1 MNKRLLCHIVGNVVR
16 VCGAL
21 MALPIIV
28 SLILGSGDTMPLVL
42 SMLIALAVG
51 TALALI
57 QPRRD
62 TLRAREGY
70 AIVAFSWI
78 IVSFLGGL
86 PFYFSGYVPSLV
98 DCFFETVSGFTTT
111 GATILTDVEA
121 LPKGLLF
128 WRSFTHWA
136 GGMGVLVLSLALIP
150 KMGARSI
157 HLMRAESPGPS
168 TDKLVPRVA
177 NNAKILYEIYVAI
190 SLFMVAALLFCGMDL
205 YDALVHMFGAAGT
218 GGFGTYGNSIAHWNS
233 AAVDVVVGIFM
244 ALFGVNFSLYYFLH
258 VSRHPT
264 RELFVS
270 QSHISIY
277 YFLIRRNWKAA
288 FGNSEL
294 RWYLGILLSVS
305 AIIAVNIMPMYNNNF
320 FTSLRYSFFQC
331 SSIMTTTGYATADFD
346 LWPQLSRVLLVTLM
360 FIGASAGSTGGGLK
374 VVRVQLLLKSMV
386 RDIRRTVHPKSVNT
400 VKLDGHTVDESIL
413 SGVQG
418 FFFAYFLILILATVV
433 VSLDGFSFETNFT
446 AVIATL
452 SNIGPGLGMV
462 GPTGNFAAFS
472 DASKLVLSLCMLI
485 GRLEIFPVLM
495 LVSPSAWRK

>member
-1 MNKRLLCHIVGNVVR
+1 MI
-16 VCGAL
+16 
-21 MALPIIV
+21 LPIIV
-28 SLILGSGDTMPLVL
+28 SLLMHSGDTIPLLL

-62 TLRAREGY
+62 TLRAREGF

-86 PFYFSGYVPSLV
+86 PFYFSGHIPSLV

-177 NNAKILYEIYVAI
+177 NNAKILYEIYLAL
-190 SLFMVAALLFCGMDL
+190 SLFMVAALLFCGLDL
-205 YDALVHMFGAAGT
+205 YDSLVHMFGAAGT

-233 AAVDVVVGIFM
+233 AAVDIVVGVFM
-244 ALFGVNFSLYYFLH
+244 ALFGVNFS
-258 VSRHPT
+258 
-264 RELFVS
+264 
-270 QSHISIY
+270 IY
-277 YFLIRRNWKAA
+277 YFLIHRNWKAA
-288 FGNSEL
+288 LGNSEL
-294 RWYLGILLSVS
+294 KVYWGILLGSTVLI
-305 AIIAVNIMPMYNNNF
+305 AINIMPLASQGFCSIAEGAPTDGNF
-320 FTSLRYSFFQC
+320 FTALRYSFFQV
-331 SSIMTTTGYATADFD
+331 SSVMTTTGYATADFN
-346 LWPQLSRVLLVTLM
+346 LWPQFSRVLLVVIM
-360 FIGASAGSTGGGLK
+360 FIGASAGSTGGGIK
-374 VVRVQLLLKSMV
+374 VIRLQLLVKSMV

-400 VKLDGHTVDESIL
+400 VKLDGHTVDEGIL

-418 FFFAYFLILILATVV
+418 FFFAYLAVLLV
-433 VSLDGFSFETNFT
+433 SFIIVSLDGFSFETNFT
-446 AVIATL
+446 AVVATI

-462 GPTGNFAAFS
+462 GPVGNYAAFS
-472 DASKLVLSLCMLI
+472 NLSKIVLSLCMLI
-485 GRLEIFPVLM
+485 GRLEVFPILM
-495 LVSPSAWRK
+495 LFSRSAWKK

>member
-1 MNKRLLCHIVGNVVR
+1 MNKRLLCHLVGNVVR

-21 MALPIIV
+21 MALPLVV
-28 SLILGSGDTMPLVL
+28 SLILGSGDWMPLLL
-42 SMLIALAVG
+42 SMLITMAVG
-51 TALALI
+51 TALALV

-62 TLRAREGY
+62 TLRAREGF

-78 IVSFLGGL
+78 LVSFLGGL
-86 PFYFSGYVPSLV
+86 PFYFSGCVPSLV

-111 GATILTDVEA
+111 GATILTNVEA

-177 NNAKILYEIYVAI
+177 NNAKILYEIYVAL
-190 SLFMVAALLFCGMDL
+190 SVFMVAALLFCGLNL
-205 YDALVHMFGAAGT
+205 YDAVVHMFGAAGT
-218 GGFGTYGNSIAHWNS
+218 GGFGTYNESIAHFNS
-233 AAVDVVVGIFM
+233 ASVDVVVGIFM
-244 ALFGVNFSLYYFLH
+244 ALFGVNFS
-258 VSRHPT
+258 
-264 RELFVS
+264 
-270 QSHISIY
+270 IY
-277 YFLIRRNWKAA
+277 YFLIHRNWRAA
-288 FGNSEL
+288 LGSSEL
-294 RWYLGILLSVS
+294 RTYWGILLTASVV
-305 AIIAVNIMPMYNNNF
+305 IALNIMPLYGGSF
-320 FTSLRYSFFQC
+320 FTALRYSFFQA

-346 LWPQLSRVLLVTLM
+346 LWPQLSRVMLVVLM
-360 FIGASAGSTGGGLK
+360 FIGASAGSTGGGIK
-374 VVRVQLLLKSMV
+374 VVRLQLLIKSMV

-418 FFFAYFLILILATVV
+418 FFFAYLLILLSAVII

-446 AVIATL
+446 AVLATL

-462 GPTGNFAAFS
+462 GPVGNYAAFS
-472 DASKLVLSLCMLI
+472 NLSKLVLSFCMLV
-485 GRLEIFPVLM
+485 GRLEVFPMLM
-495 LVSPSAWRK
+495 LFAPSAWKK

>member
-21 MALPIIV
+21 MLLPVAV
-28 SLILGSGDTMPLVL
+28 SLILQSGDTVPLLL
-42 SMLIALAVG
+42 SMLITAAVG

-62 TLRAREGY
+62 TLRAREGF
-70 AIVAFSWI
+70 AIVAFSWLL
-78 IVSFLGGL
+78 VSFLGGL

-177 NNAKILYEIYVAI
+177 NNAKILYEIYIALSI
-190 SLFMVAALLFCGMDL
+190 FMVAALLFCGLDL
-205 YDALVHMFGAAGT
+205 YDAVVHMFGAAGT
-218 GGFGTYGNSIAHWNS
+218 GGFGTYGDSIAHFGS
-233 AAVDVVVGIFM
+233 ASVDVVIGIFM
-244 ALFGVNFSLYYFLH
+244 ALFGVNFS
-258 VSRHPT
+258 
-264 RELFVS
+264 
-270 QSHISIY
+270 IY
-277 YFLIRRNWKAA
+277 YFLIHRNWKAA
-288 FGNSEL
+288 LGNSEL
-294 RWYLGILLSVS
+294 RWYWSILLGASC
-305 AIIAVNIMPMYNNNF
+305 IIALNIMPLYNGNF
-320 FTSLRYSFFQC
+320 LTSLRYSFFQA

-346 LWPQLSRVLLVTLM
+346 LWPQLSRVILVMLM
-360 FIGASAGSTGGGLK
+360 FIGASAGSTGGGIK
-374 VVRVQLLLKSMV
+374 VIRFQLLLKSMV

-400 VKLDGHTVDESIL
+400 VKLDGHTVDEGII

-418 FFFAYFLILILATVV
+418 FFFAYILVLLSAVII
-433 VSLDGFSFETNFT
+433 VSIDGFSFETSFT
-446 AVIATL
+446 AVLATI

-462 GPTGNFAAFS
+462 GPVGNYAAFS
-472 DASKLVLSLCMLI
+472 GLSKIVLSMCMLI
-485 GRLEIFPVLM
+485 GRLEVFPILM
-495 LVSPSAWRK
+495 LFSPSAWKK

>member
-1 MNKRLLCHIVGNVVR
+1 MNKRLLCHLVGNVVR

-21 MALPIIV
+21 MLLPILV
-28 SLILGSGDTMPLVL
+28 SLILRSGDTMPLVL
-42 SMLIALAVG
+42 AMLITVAVG
-51 TALALI
+51 TALSLI

-62 TLRAREGY
+62 TLRAREGF

-78 IVSFLGGL
+78 LVSFLGGL

-177 NNAKILYEIYVAI
+177 NNAKILYQLYLGL
-190 SLFMVAALLFCGMDL
+190 SLMMVVALLCCGLDL
-205 YDALVHMFGAAGT
+205 YDSLVHMFGAAGT
-218 GGFGTYGNSIAHWNS
+218 GGFGIYGDSIAHFNS
-233 AAVDVVVGIFM
+233 ASVDVVVGVFM
-244 ALFGVNFSLYYFLH
+244 ALFGVNFS
-258 VSRHPT
+258 V
-264 RELFVS
+264 
-270 QSHISIY
+270 Y
-277 YFLIRRNWKAA
+277 YFLIHRNWKAA
-288 FGNSEL
+288 LGNSEL
-294 RWYLGILLSVS
+294 RCYWAILLGTSTV
-305 AIIAVNIMPMYNNNF
+305 IALNIMPLYGGSF
-320 FTSLRYSFFQC
+320 LTALRYSFFQA

-346 LWPQLSRVLLVTLM
+346 LWPQLSRVLLVLLM
-360 FIGASAGSTGGGLK
+360 VIGASAGSTGGGIK
-374 VVRVQLLLKSMV
+374 VIRLQLLVKAMV
-386 RDIRRTVHPKSVNT
+386 RDIRRTVHPRSVNT

-418 FFFAYFLILILATVV
+418 FFFAYILVLLAAMAI
-433 VSLDGFSFETNFT
+433 VSLDGFSFETSFT
-446 AVIATL
+446 AVLATL

-462 GPTGNFAAFS
+462 GPVGNYAAFS
-472 DASKLVLSLCMLI
+472 NLSKIVLSLCMLI
-485 GRLEIFPVLM
+485 GRLEVFPILM
-495 LVSPSAWRK
+495 LFSPSAWKK

>member
-1 MNKRLLCHIVGNVVR
+1 MNKRLLCRLVGNVVR

-21 MALPIIV
+21 MLLPVAV
-28 SLILGSGDTMPLVL
+28 SLILHSGDTVPLLL
-42 SMLIALAVG
+42 SMLITAAVG

-62 TLRAREGY
+62 TLRAREGF
-70 AIVAFSWI
+70 AIVAFSWLL
-78 IVSFLGGL
+78 VSFLGGL

-136 GGMGVLVLSLALIP
+136 GGRGVLVLSLALIP

-177 NNAKILYEIYVAI
+177 NNAKILYGIYVGL
-190 SLFMVAALLFCGMDL
+190 SVVMVVALLICGLDL
-205 YDALVHMFGAAGT
+205 YDSLVHMFGAAGT
-218 GGFGTYGNSIAHWNS
+218 GGFGTYGDSIAHFNS
-233 AAVDVVVGIFM
+233 AAVDVVVGVFM
-244 ALFGVNFSLYYFLH
+244 ALFGVNFS
-258 VSRHPT
+258 
-264 RELFVS
+264 
-270 QSHISIY
+270 IY
-277 YFLIRRNWKAA
+277 YYLIHKNWKAA

-294 RWYLGILLSVS
+294 RLYAAILLGAS
-305 AIIAVNIMPMYNNNF
+305 AIIAVDIMPLFGQNF
-320 FTSLRYSFFQC
+320 FTALRYSFFQC
-331 SSIMTTTGYATADFD
+331 SSIMTTTGYATADFNI
-346 LWPQLSRVLLVTLM
+346 WPQLSRVLLVMLM
-360 FIGASAGSTGGGLK
+360 FIGASAGSTGGGIK

-386 RDIRRTVHPKSVNT
+386 RDIRRTVHPRSVNT
-400 VKLDGHTVDESIL
+400 VKLDGHTVDEGIL

-418 FFFAYFLILILATVV
+418 FFFAYFLVLIIATVI
-433 VSLDGFSFETNFT
+433 VSLDGFSFETSLT
-446 AVIATL
+446 AVLATL

-462 GPTGNFAAFS
+462 GPVGNYAAFS
-472 DASKLVLSLCMLI
+472 GLSKIVLSMCMLI
-485 GRLEIFPVLM
+485 GRLEIFPILM
-495 LVSPSAWRK
+495 LFAPSAWKH

>member
-1 MNKRLLCHIVGNVVR
+1 MNKRLLCHLVGNVVR

-21 MALPIIV
+21 MLLPILV
-28 SLILGSGDTMPLVL
+28 SLILRSGDTVPLLL

-51 TALALI
+51 TALALV

-62 TLRAREGY
+62 TLRAREGF

-177 NNAKILYEIYVAI
+177 NNAKILYEIYVAL
-190 SLFMVAALLFCGMDL
+190 SLFMVAALLFCGLDL
-205 YDALVHMFGAAGT
+205 YDSVVHMFGAAGT
-218 GGFGTYGNSIAHWNS
+218 GGFGTYGDSIAHFNS
-233 AAVDVVVGIFM
+233 ASVDVVVGIFM
-244 ALFGVNFSLYYFLH
+244 ALFGVNFSLYYFLLH
-258 VSRHPT
+258 
-264 RELFVS
+264 
-270 QSHISIY
+270 
-277 YFLIRRNWKAA
+277 RNWRAA
-288 FGNSEL
+288 LGNSEL
-294 RWYLGILLSVS
+294 RWYATILLGASV
-305 AIIAVNIMPMYNNNF
+305 IIALNILPLYGHNF
-320 FTSLRYSFFQC
+320 FTALRYSFFQA

-346 LWPQLSRVLLVTLM
+346 LWPQLSRVLLVVLM
-360 FIGASAGSTGGGLK
+360 FIGASAGSTGGGIK
-374 VVRVQLLLKSMV
+374 VIRLQLLFKSMV

-400 VKLDGHTVDESIL
+400 VKLDGHTVDENIL

-418 FFFAYFLILILATVV
+418 FFFAYMLILLTATII

-446 AVIATL
+446 AVVATL

-462 GPTGNFAAFS
+462 GPVGNYAAFS
-472 DASKLVLSLCMLI
+472 DLSKIVLSFCMLV
-485 GRLEIFPVLM
+485 GRLEVFPMLM
-495 LVSPSAWRK
+495 LFAPSAWKK

>member
-1 MNKRLLCHIVGNVVR
+1 MNKRLLCHLVGNVVR

-21 MALPIIV
+21 MALPVLV
-28 SLILGSGDTMPLVL
+28 SLILHSGDTMPLVL
-42 SMLIALAVG
+42 SMLIAVAVG
-51 TALALI
+51 TALALV

-62 TLRAREGY
+62 TLRAREGF

-86 PFYFSGYVPSLV
+86 PFYFSGHIPSLV

-177 NNAKILYEIYVAI
+177 NNAKILYEIYLAL
-190 SLFMVAALLFCGMDL
+190 SLFMVAALLFCGLDL
-205 YDALVHMFGAAGT
+205 YDSLVHMFGAAGT

-233 AAVDVVVGIFM
+233 AAVDIVVGVFM
-244 ALFGVNFSLYYFLH
+244 ALFGVNFS
-258 VSRHPT
+258 
-264 RELFVS
+264 
-270 QSHISIY
+270 IY
-277 YFLIRRNWKAA
+277 YFLIHRNWKAA
-288 FGNSEL
+288 LGNSEL
-294 RWYLGILLSVS
+294 KVYWGILLGSTVLI
-305 AIIAVNIMPMYNNNF
+305 AINIMPLASQGFCSIAEGAPTDGNF
-320 FTSLRYSFFQC
+320 FTALRYSFFQV
-331 SSIMTTTGYATADFD
+331 SSVMTTTGYATADFN
-346 LWPQLSRVLLVTLM
+346 LWPQFSRVLLVVIM
-360 FIGASAGSTGGGLK
+360 FIGASAGSTGGGIK
-374 VVRVQLLLKSMV
+374 VIRLQLLVKSMV

-400 VKLDGHTVDESIL
+400 VKLDGHTVDEGIL

-418 FFFAYFLILILATVV
+418 FFFAYLAVLLV
-433 VSLDGFSFETNFT
+433 SFIIVSLDGFSFETNFT
-446 AVIATL
+446 AVVATI

-462 GPTGNFAAFS
+462 GPVGNYAAFS
-472 DASKLVLSLCMLI
+472 NLSKIVLSLCMLI
-485 GRLEIFPVLM
+485 GRLEVFPILM
-495 LVSPSAWRK
+495 LFSRSAWKK

>member
-1 MNKRLLCHIVGNVVR
+1 MNKRLLCHLVGNVVR

-21 MALPIIV
+21 MALPVIV
-28 SLILGSGDTMPLVL
+28 SLLLHSGDTMPLLL
-42 SMLIALAVG
+42 SMLIAMAVG
-51 TALALI
+51 TAMALVR
-57 QPRRD
+57 PRRD
-62 TLRAREGY
+62 TLRAREGF

-86 PFYFSGYVPSLV
+86 PFYFSGHIPSLV

-177 NNAKILYEIYVAI
+177 NNAKILYEIYIAL
-190 SLFMVAALLFCGMDL
+190 SLFMVAALLFCGLDL
-205 YDALVHMFGAAGT
+205 YDASVHMFGAAGT
-218 GGFGTYGNSIAHWNS
+218 GGFGTYATSIAHFDS
-233 AAVDVVVGIFM
+233 AAVDIVVGVFM
-244 ALFGVNFSLYYFLH
+244 ALFGVNFSLYY
-258 VSRHPT
+258 
-264 RELFVS
+264 
-270 QSHISIY
+270 Y
-277 YFLIRRNWKAA
+277 LIHRNWRAA
-288 FGNSEL
+288 LGNSEL
-294 RWYLGILLSVS
+294 RWYVLILLVVS
-305 AIIAVNIMPMYNNNF
+305 GVIAVNIMPLYHNNF
-320 FTSLRYSFFQC
+320 FTSLRYSFFQA

-346 LWPQLSRVLLVTLM
+346 LWPQLSRVLLVILM
-360 FIGASAGSTGGGLK
+360 FIGASAGSTGGGMK
-374 VVRVQLLLKSMV
+374 VIRVQLLFKSMV

-400 VKLDGHTVDESIL
+400 VKLDGHTVDEGIL

-418 FFFAYFLILILATVV
+418 FFFAYMLILLTATIVV
-433 VSLDGFSFETNFT
+433 ARDGFSFETNFT
-446 AVIATL
+446 AVLATL

-462 GPTGNFAAFS
+462 GPTGSFAAFS
-472 DASKLVLSLCMLI
+472 DLSKIVLSLCMLI
-485 GRLEIFPVLM
+485 GRLEIFPMLM
-495 LVSPSAWRK
+495 LFSPSAWKK

>member
-1 MNKRLLCHIVGNVVR
+1 MNKRLLCHLVGNVVR

-21 MALPIIV
+21 MILPIIV
-28 SLILGSGDTMPLVL
+28 SLMLRSGDTMPLVL

-51 TALALI
+51 TALALV

-62 TLRAREGY
+62 TLRAREGF

-86 PFYFSGYVPSLV
+86 PFFFSGYIPSLV

-177 NNAKILYEIYVAI
+177 NNAKILYEIYVALSI
-190 SLFMVAALLFCGMDL
+190 FMVAALLFCGLDW
-205 YDALVHMFGAAGT
+205 YVSLVHMFGAAGT
-218 GGFGTYGNSIAHWNS
+218 GGFGVYGDSIGHFNSVS
-233 AAVDVVVGIFM
+233 VDVVIGVFM
-244 ALFGVNFSLYYFLH
+244 ALFGVNFS
-258 VSRHPT
+258 
-264 RELFVS
+264 
-270 QSHISIY
+270 IY
-277 YFLIRRNWKAA
+277 YYLIHRNWRAA

-294 RWYLGILLSVS
+294 RWYWGILLCVS
-305 AIIAVNIMPMYNNNF
+305 AIIAVNIMPLYDGSF
-320 FTSLRYSFFQC
+320 FTSLRYSFFQA

-346 LWPQLSRVLLVTLM
+346 LWPQLSRVLLVLLM
-360 FIGASAGSTGGGLK
+360 FIGASAGSTGGGIK
-374 VVRVQLLLKSMV
+374 VIRLQLLVKSMV

-400 VKLDGHTVDESIL
+400 VKLDGHTVDEGIL

-418 FFFAYFLILILATVV
+418 FFFAYILILLAATAV

-446 AVIATL
+446 AVLATL

-462 GPTGNFAAFS
+462 GPTGNFSAFS
-472 DASKLVLSLCMLI
+472 DLSKLVLSMCMLI
-485 GRLEIFPVLM
+485 GRLEVFPILM
-495 LVSPSAWRK
+495 LFSPSAWKK

>member
-21 MALPIIV
+21 MLLPVAV
-28 SLILGSGDTMPLVL
+28 SLILQSGDTVPLLL
-42 SMLIALAVG
+42 SMLITAAVG

-62 TLRAREGY
+62 TLRAREGF
-70 AIVAFSWI
+70 AIVAFSWLL
-78 IVSFLGGL
+78 VSFLGGL

-177 NNAKILYEIYVAI
+177 NNAKILYEIYIALSI
-190 SLFMVAALLFCGMDL
+190 FMVAALLFCGLDL
-205 YDALVHMFGAAGT
+205 YDAVVHMFGAAGT
-218 GGFGTYGNSIAHWNS
+218 GGFGTYGDSIAHFNS
-233 AAVDVVVGIFM
+233 ASVDVVIGIFM
-244 ALFGVNFSLYYFLH
+244 ALFGVNFS
-258 VSRHPT
+258 
-264 RELFVS
+264 
-270 QSHISIY
+270 IY
-277 YFLIRRNWKAA
+277 YFLIHRNWKAA
-288 FGNSEL
+288 LGNSEL
-294 RWYLGILLSVS
+294 HWYWSILLGASC
-305 AIIAVNIMPMYNNNF
+305 IIALNIMPLYNGNF
-320 FTSLRYSFFQC
+320 LTSLRYSFFQA

-346 LWPQLSRVLLVTLM
+346 LWPQLSRVILVMLM
-360 FIGASAGSTGGGLK
+360 FIGASAGSTGGGIK
-374 VVRVQLLLKSMV
+374 VIRFQLLLKSMV

-400 VKLDGHTVDESIL
+400 VKLDGHTVDEGII

-418 FFFAYFLILILATVV
+418 FFFAYILVLLSAVII
-433 VSLDGFSFETNFT
+433 VSIDGFSFETSFT
-446 AVIATL
+446 AVLATI

-462 GPTGNFAAFS
+462 GPVGNYAAFS
-472 DASKLVLSLCMLI
+472 GLSKIVLSMCMLI
-485 GRLEIFPVLM
+485 GRLEVFPILM
-495 LVSPSAWRK
+495 LFSPSAWKK

>member
-1 MNKRLLCHIVGNVVR
+1 MNKRLILHLVGNVVR

-21 MALPIIV
+21 MALPLIV
-28 SLILGSGDTMPLVL
+28 SLLLRSGDALALLV

-51 TALALI
+51 TALSLV

-62 TLRAREGY
+62 TLRAREGF

-78 IVSFLGGL
+78 VVSFLGGL

-177 NNAKILYEIYVAI
+177 NNAKILYGIYVGL
-190 SLFMVAALLFCGMDL
+190 SVLMVLALLLCRMNL

-218 GGFGTYGNSIAHWNS
+218 GGFGTYGDSIAHFNS
-233 AAVDVVVGIFM
+233 AAVDIVIGVFM
-244 ALFGVNFSLYYFLH
+244 ALFGVNFSLYYFLLH
-258 VSRHPT
+258 
-264 RELFVS
+264 
-270 QSHISIY
+270 
-277 YFLIRRNWKAA
+277 RNWKAA
-288 FGNSEL
+288 LGNSEL
-294 RWYLGILLSVS
+294 RCYVGILLGVTGIV
-305 AIIAVNIMPMYNNNF
+305 ALNIMPLYNGSF
-320 FTSLRYSFFQC
+320 FTALRYSFFQA

-346 LWPQLSRVLLVTLM
+346 LWPQLSRTLLVILM
-360 FIGASAGSTGGGLK
+360 FIGASAGSTGGGIK

-400 VKLDGHTVDESIL
+400 VKLDGHTVDEGIL
-413 SGVQG
+413 SGVEG
-418 FFFAYFLILILATVV
+418 FFFAYMLILLLATVI

-446 AVIATL
+446 AVVATL

-462 GPTGNFAAFS
+462 GPTGNFSAFS
-472 DASKLVLSLCMLI
+472 DLSKLVLSMCMLI
-485 GRLEIFPVLM
+485 GRLEIFPILM
-495 LVSPSAWRK
+495 LFAPSAWKR

>member
-1 MNKRLLCHIVGNVVR
+1 MNKRLTFHLIGNVLR
-16 VCGAL
+16 MAGAL
-21 MALPIIV
+21 MALPVLV
-28 SLILGSGDTMPLVL
+28 SLIEHSGDTMPLLL
-42 SMLIALAVG
+42 SMLIAMAAG

-62 TLRAREGY
+62 TLRPREGF
-70 AIVAFSWI
+70 AVVAFSWI
-78 IVSFLGGL
+78 LVSFFGGL
-86 PFYFSGYVPSLV
+86 PFYFSGYVPSMV

-177 NNAKILYEIYVAI
+177 NNAKILYGIYFGLSA
-190 SLFMVAALLFCGMDL
+190 LMVAALLLCRLNL
-205 YDALVHMFGAAGT
+205 YDALVHTFGAAGT
-218 GGFGTYGNSIAHWNS
+218 GGFGTYGDSIAHFNS
-233 AAVDVVVGIFM
+233 AAVDVVIGVFM
-244 ALFGVNFSLYYFLH
+244 ALFGVNFSLYYFVLK
-258 VSRHPT
+258 
-264 RELFVS
+264 
-270 QSHISIY
+270 
-277 YFLIRRNWKAA
+277 RNWKAA
-288 FGNSEL
+288 LGNSEVRL
-294 RWYLGILLSVS
+294 YAGILLGASCIV
-305 AIIAVNIMPMYNNNF
+305 AVNILPLYGQNF
-320 FTSLRYSFFQC
+320 FRALRYSFFQC

-346 LWPQLSRVLLVTLM
+346 QWPQLSRSLLVVLM
-360 FIGASAGSTGGGLK
+360 FIGASAGSTGGGIK
-374 VVRVQLLLKSMV
+374 VIRLQLLLKSMV

-400 VKLDGHTVDESIL
+400 VKLDGHTVDEGIL

-418 FFFAYFLILILATVV
+418 FFFAYMLVLLASLLV

-446 AVIATL
+446 AVVATL

-462 GPTGNFAAFS
+462 GPVGNYAAFS
-472 DASKLVLSLCMLI
+472 DVSKIVLSMCMLI
-485 GRLEIFPVLM
+485 GRLEVFPILM
-495 LVSPSAWRK
+495 LFAPSAWKH